1 MKYKKGKGFPYKTP
15 LNRHMQG
22 HDPLTENIR
31 DTSDL
36 SDEDYYALKEKNK
49 KESAIGPAES
59 PEMIEE
65 KKRIALEKRVGPSGT
80 VFDADESDWE
90 KDDLEIEA
98 YRDAEKY
105 IKLKK

>member
-1 MKYKKGKGFPYKTP
+1 
-15 LNRHMQG
+15 
-22 HDPLTENIR
+22 
-31 DTSDL
+31 
-36 SDEDYYALKEKNK
+36 
-49 KESAIGPAES
+49 
-59 PEMIEE
+59 MIEE

-105 IKLKK
+105 IK